1 MKLWKRAAAAIKDRK
16 SLLAVGFSRRSFNR
30 NADLEAAIIHA
41 TSHDDSFVDYSNAH
55 RVYKWI
61 RASPLNLKTLV
72 HALSSR
78 VNHTRS
84 WIVALKSLMLLH
96 GVLCCK
102 VPSVVGEIRRL
113 PFDLS
118 DFTDGHSCLSK
129 SWGFN
134 IFVRSYFAF
143 LHHYSSFLSDQINR
157 HRGNRRSLEKAD
169 LVIQDLE
176 RIQKLQSLLD
186 MLLQIRPI
194 ADNMKKTLILEAMDC
209 IVVESINIYGRIC
222 SSIIKILPIA
232 GKTDPATTLKII
244 HKATSQGEDL
254 AIYFDFCKGFGVS
267 NARDTPQ
274 FVSIPREE
282 VKLIKKMI
290 QEKQSKDEQVEEK
303 KMIEEKPKKQEQA
316 IVVLERPKL
325 QTIITDKWEI
335 FEDDYYFNEKTIK
348 DYQNPPPLIVTNQP
362 VYIEYPMPDLITF

>member
-16 SLLAVGFSRRSFNR
+16 SLLAVGLSRRSLYR

-41 TSHDDSFVDYSNAH
+41 TSHDDSSVDYSNAH
-55 RVYKWI
+55 RVYEWI

-78 VNHTRS
+78 VNHTRC

-118 DFTDGHSCLSK
+118 DFSDGHSCLSK
-129 SWGFN
+129 TWGFN

-143 LHHYSSFLSDQINR
+143 LHHYSSFLSDQIYR
-157 HRGNRRSLEKAD
+157 HHRGNRRSLEKVD
-169 LVIQDLE
+169 SVIQELD

-222 SSIIKILPIA
+222 SGIIKILPIA
-232 GKTDPATTLKII
+232 GKTEAATTLKII

-274 FVSIPREE
+274 FVSIPKKE
-282 VKLIKKMI
+282 VEAIEKMI
-290 QEKQSKDEQVEEK
+290 EAKPKKEEQVEEK
-303 KMIEEKPKKQEQA
+303 KA
-316 IVVLERPKL
+316 ILVLERPKL

-335 FEDDYYFNEKTIK
+335 FEDDYYFNEMTMKEYQ
-348 DYQNPPPLIVTNQP
+348 YQNPRPLIVTNQP
-362 VYIEYPMPDLITF
+362 IYIEYPMPDLITF

>member
-16 SLLAVGFSRRSFNR
+16 SLLAVGFSRRNSSYR
-30 NADLEAAIIHA
+30 NADLEAAIIKA
-41 TSHDDSFVDYSNAH
+41 TSHDDSSVDYSNAH

-61 RASPLNLKTLV
+61 RSSPLNLKTLV
-72 HALSSR
+72 YAISSR

-118 DFTDGHSCLSK
+118 DFSDGHSCLSK
-129 SWGFN
+129 TWGFN
-134 IFVRSYFAF
+134 IFVRTYFAF
-143 LHHYSSFLSDQINR
+143 LHHYSSFLSDQI
-157 HRGNRRSLEKAD
+157 HRLRGNNRRSLEKSD
-169 LVIQDLE
+169 SVIQELE

-186 MLLQIRPI
+186 MILQIRPI

-209 IVVESINIYGRIC
+209 LVIESINIYGRIC
-222 SSIIKILPIA
+222 GAIMKILPLA
-232 GKTDPATTLKII
+232 GKTEAATVLKIV

-254 AIYFDFCKGFGVS
+254 IIYFEFCKSFGVS
-267 NARDTPQ
+267 NAREIPQ
-274 FVSIPREE
+274 FVRIPEEE
-282 VKLIKKMI
+282 VEAIEKMI
-290 QEKQSKDEQVEEK
+290 NSVQEKPEPGKEEEEVEDEK
-303 KMIEEKPKKQEQA
+303 A
-316 IVVLERPKL
+316 IVMLEQPKKL

-335 FEDDYYFNEKTIK
+335 FEDDYRCLDRRDDEYH
-348 DYQNPPPLIVTNQP
+348 QNHLPLIVTNQP
-362 VYIEYPMPDLITF
+362 VYITYTMPDLITF

>member
-16 SLLAVGFSRRSFNR
+16 SLLAVGFSRRTSYR
-30 NADLEAAIIHA
+30 NADLEAAVIKA
-41 TSHDDSFVDYSNAH
+41 TSHDDSSVDYSNAH

-61 RASPLNLKTLV
+61 RSSPLNLKTLI

-118 DFTDGHSCLSK
+118 DFSDGHSCLSK
-129 SWGFN
+129 TWGFN
-134 IFVRSYFAF
+134 IFVRAYFSF
-143 LHHYSSFLSDQINR
+143 LHSYSSFLSDQIYR
-157 HRGNRRSLEKAD
+157 HRTNRRLEKSD
-169 LVIQDLE
+169 SVIQELD

-186 MLLQIRPI
+186 LIFQIRPI
-194 ADNMKKTLILEAMDC
+194 ADNMKRTLILEAMDC
-209 IVVESINIYGRIC
+209 IVIESINIYGRIC
-222 SSIIKILPIA
+222 SGVIKILPNA
-232 GKTDPATTLKII
+232 GKTDAATTLKII
-244 HKATSQGEDL
+244 NKATAQGEDL
-254 AIYFDFCKGFGVS
+254 ALYFDFCKGFGVS

-274 FVSIPREE
+274 FVSIPKAEVEAIEKMIKNVDEDESKKEEEE
-282 VKLIKKMI
+282 VM
-290 QEKQSKDEQVEEK
+290 EEEK
-303 KMIEEKPKKQEQA
+303 AMI
-316 IVVLERPKL
+316 VLERPRL

-335 FEDDYYFNEKTIK
+335 FEDDFCFHDEKAIK
-348 DYQNPPPLIVTNQP
+348 EHQNPLPIVVSNQP
-362 VYIEYPMPDLITF
+362 VYIEYSMPDLITF